1 MIVLKRDRRKK
12 KRIIQN
18 DLRELQPLIDAG
30 YPLKDIW
37 EGYQSEKRVIV
48 SYRHFIRTL
57 RKLALLTS
65 LATSPPTAEA
75 QPIPDG
81 NTKWKN

>member
-1 MIVLKRDRRKK
+1 MIVLKRDRRRKT
-12 KRIIQN
+12 RIIQN

-37 EGYQSEKRVIV
+37 EGYQREKRVTV
-48 SYRHFIRTL
+48 SYRHFVRTL
-57 RKLALLTS
+57 RKLKLEPSREA
-65 LATSPPTAEA
+65 SPPTPEA
-75 QPIPDG
+75 LTIPDG